1 MSAKSF
7 AGRRRRSCMM
17 AMVLGTAIS
26 ALGSSSAQARA
37 DIPPT
42 AIDNVARYCTACWR
56 NARLPADRW
65 GDCTQEVFSRL
76 LTTVDAKGWQML
88 LARDS
93 EQRREL
99 IRAIDAVK
107 KQATRDRKRTV
118 PLTCVVND
126 DRDSGDRIRA
136 EVRDAL
142 DLASSELL
150 SDRQRRI
157 IDMSFDGWT
166 VQDIARELALGTERV
181 SDEKYKAVRK
191 LRDYFT
197 RVDALNA

>member
-1 MSAKSF
+1 MNAKI
-7 AGRRRRSCMM
+7 AGRRRRTCMM

-26 ALGSSSAQARA
+26 AMGSSSAHAGA
-37 DIPPT
+37 DISPA

-65 GDCTQEVFSRL
+65 GECTQEVFSRL
-76 LTTVDAKGWQML
+76 LTTVDATGWQML

-107 KQATRDRKRTV
+107 KQVARERKRTV
-118 PLTCVVND
+118 PLTSVVDD
-126 DRDSGDRIRA
+126 DRDTFDRARA
-136 EVRDAL
+136 EVRDEVQ
-142 DLASSELL
+142 LASEQLL

-157 IDMSFDGWT
+157 IDMTFDGWS
-166 VQDIARELALGTERV
+166 VQDISRELALGTERV

-191 LRDYFT
+191 LREYFG
-197 RVDALNA
+197 RQS

>member
-1 MSAKSF
+1 MKAESF

-17 AMVLGTAIS
+17 AMVIGTALTT
-26 ALGSSSAQARA
+26 LGNAPERARA
-37 DIPPT
+37 DIAPK

-76 LTTVDAKGWQML
+76 LTRVEPAGWKML

-99 IRAIDAVK
+99 LRAIDAVK
-107 KQATRDRKRTV
+107 KQAQRDRKRTV
-118 PLTCVVND
+118 PLTGVVND
-126 DRDSGDRIRA
+126 HRDAGIQARA
-136 EVRDAL
+136 EVRETIN
-142 DLASSELL
+142 LAAAQFL
-150 SDRQRRI
+150 SDRQQRI
-157 IDMSFDGWT
+157 VNMSFEGWP
-166 VQDIARELALGTERV
+166 VEDIARALSLTAARV

-191 LRDYFT
+191 LRQFFHD
-197 RVDALNA
+197 RLG